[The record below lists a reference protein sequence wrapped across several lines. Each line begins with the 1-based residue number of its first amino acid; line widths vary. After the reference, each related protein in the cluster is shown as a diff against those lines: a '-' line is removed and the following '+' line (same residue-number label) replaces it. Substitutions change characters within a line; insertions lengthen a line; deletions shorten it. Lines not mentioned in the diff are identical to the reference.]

1 MAIQETASVQKAA
14 VDVGGATLIRRL
26 LRHRNITVGAII
38 IGALVLTAIFA
49 PLIAPYDPLQQN
61 LLIAFQAPSA
71 EHLFGTD
78 EHGRDILSRVI
89 YGSRLV
95 LLEIV
100 LAVGLA
106 FVIGVPI
113 GIVAGY
119 YGGPVDRFSM
129 WFMDVLFAFPGIL
142 FAILIVSVLGSS
154 LFNMLL
160 AIAIFSVPVYARL
173 GRNLTL
179 VVKQMEFVEAAIA
192 LGASGWRIMLRHILR
207 NGMAPLLVQS
217 TLSAG
222 GVVLTAASLSF
233 LGLGVRPPTPEW
245 GLMISNGRDFV
256 TIAPHISLFPGLAM
270 TLVVLGFNL
279 LGDGLRDLLDPRF
292 RV

>member
-1 MAIQETASVQKAA
+1 
-14 VDVGGATLIRRL
+14 
-26 LRHRNITVGAII
+26 
-38 IGALVLTAIFA
+38 
-49 PLIAPYDPLQQN
+49 
-61 LLIAFQAPSA
+61 
-71 EHLFGTD
+71 
-78 EHGRDILSRVI
+78 
-89 YGSRLV
+89 
-95 LLEIV
+95 
-100 LAVGLA
+100 
-106 FVIGVPI
+106 
-113 GIVAGY
+113 
-119 YGGPVDRFSM
+119 
-129 WFMDVLFAFPGIL
+129 
-142 FAILIVSVLGSS
+142 SVLGSS

-270 TLVVLGFNL
+270 TLVV
-279 LGDGLRDLLDPRF
+279 
-292 RV
+292 